1 MFHGLARGLTF
12 LKTTI
17 TLLTRR
23 GVFKICRVGQ
33 LLCCWSF
40 CYIILSFS
48 RQWIMHQAWL
58 ASVWVLAPERNHT
71 AAAVCPVLHS
81 ELQPCSQPELIIG
94 AKSQQSLHQHD
105 VSHGSQLGNIIY
117 IYVMF
122 YVATL
127 LSFCLCSICVLIQL
141 LTYFSY
147 EIWISNLSCSNKHA
161 FISPFIAITLL
172 QDEVVILLAE

>member
-71 AAAVCPVLHS
+71 AASVCPVLHS

-127 LSFCLCSICVLIQL
+127 LSVCAQFVCLYNCWHTSLMKFESLIWAVAINMHSFPL
-141 LTYFSY
+141 LLPSPCCRMRLWSY
-147 EIWISNLSCSNKHA
+147 
-161 FISPFIAITLL
+161 
-172 QDEVVILLAE
+172 